1 MKTTLLK
8 AAEAATLVI
17 IENVDQTGCEVF
29 QSGMLRF
36 DGADE
41 NCWLLDGSQELE
53 IDAEG
58 KAVAQ
63 DDEGSLNMEFR
74 VTHPLTEDDLKSGNR
89 DPAGKRL
96 TEGYRALRGVL
107 DKGQF
112 GQHNFTLDKV
122 QIEGILGLLSGEFEG
137 VY

>member
-1 MKTTLLK
+1 MKTTLSK
-8 AAEAATLVI
+8 AAHAATLVI
-17 IENVDQTGCEVF
+17 IENIEQNGCEVF
-29 QSGMLRF
+29 KSGMLRF

-41 NCWLLDGSQELE
+41 ISWLLNGDQEIE

-58 KAVAQ
+58 RAVAQ

-74 VTHPLTEDDLKSGNR
+74 VSHPLTEDDLKEGSR

-96 TEGYRALRGVL
+96 VEGYKALRAVI

-112 GQHNFTLDKV
+112 GQSKYVLDKV